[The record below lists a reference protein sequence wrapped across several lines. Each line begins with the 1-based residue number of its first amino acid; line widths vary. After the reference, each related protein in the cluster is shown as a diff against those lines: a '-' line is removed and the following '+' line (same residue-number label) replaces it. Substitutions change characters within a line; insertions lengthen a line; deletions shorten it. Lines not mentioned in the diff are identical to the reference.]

1 MPVIKPESAEKLASA
16 LLQGVGASEKEAAVV
31 ARHCINA
38 NLAGHDSH
46 GIIKIPD
53 YIHSIKKGHVVPNA
67 PFEIV
72 NESPTTTVID
82 GHWGFGY
89 TVTEQAVNITVE
101 KAKAAN
107 VAATTIRR
115 QGHIGRLAD
124 YPLMA
129 IEAGMIALITAD
141 SGRAPKAVAPFGGRV
156 ARLGTNPLCIAM
168 PSYLDGPFFID
179 FATSAA
185 AAGKL
190 QVAVSRGESIP
201 EGWLIDSEG
210 RATTDPKALKVGGA
224 ILPLGGAEG
233 YKGYGLSAMIELL
246 SGVLTG
252 LGFGVEPTGRHN
264 DGVFFAA
271 FKVDAFRSLDT
282 FKQEV
287 THFAEYLTQTPP
299 QPGVERVLYPG
310 EIEYLRAQ
318 RLRTEGLSIEAM
330 TWEKL
335 SELAAQSN
343 AAMPSV

>member
-1 MPVIKPESAEKLASA
+1 M
-16 LLQGVGASEKEAAVV
+16 
-31 ARHCINA
+31 
-38 NLAGHDSH
+38 
-46 GIIKIPD
+46 
-53 YIHSIKKGHVVPNA
+53 
-67 PFEIV
+67 
-72 NESPTTTVID
+72 
-82 GHWGFGY
+82 
-89 TVTEQAVNITVE
+89 
-101 KAKAAN
+101 
-107 VAATTIRR
+107 
-115 QGHIGRLAD
+115 
-124 YPLMA
+124 
-129 IEAGMIALITAD
+129 
-141 SGRAPKAVAPFGGRV
+141 

>member
-1 MPVIKPESAEKLASA
+1 MPTLTPEAAEKLAGA
-16 LLQGVGASEKEAAVV
+16 LLQGAGASEEEATIV

-53 YIHSIKKGHVVPNA
+53 YIASVKKGHVVPGA
-67 PFEIV
+67 PYEV
-72 NESPTTTVID
+72 VSESATTTVVD
-82 GHWGFGY
+82 GNWGFGY
-89 TVTEQAVNITVE
+89 TVTERAAAATIE
-101 KAKAAN
+101 KAKTAN

-129 IEAGMIALITAD
+129 AEQGMIALITAD
-141 SGRAPKAVAPFGGRV
+141 SGRAPKAVAPFGGAI

-168 PSYLDGPFFID
+168 PSNLDGPFFID

-190 QVAVSRGESIP
+190 QVAVSRGEQIP

-210 RATTDPKALKVGGA
+210 RATTDPTALKAGGA
-224 ILPLGGAEG
+224 VLPLGGTEG
-233 YKGYGLSAMIELL
+233 YKGYGLSAMVELL
-246 SGVLTG
+246 SGVLPG

-264 DGVFFAA
+264 DGVFFAV
-271 FKVDAFRSLDT
+271 FKVEAFRPLET

-287 THFAEYLTQTPP
+287 TEFAQYLVDTPP
-299 QPGVERVLYPG
+299 QVGVERVFYPG
-310 EIEYLRAQ
+310 EIEHIKAQKLRASGIAIEDATWAK
-318 RLRTEGLSIEAM
+318 LGGLA
-330 TWEKL
+330 
-335 SELAAQSN
+335 SEYN
-343 AAMPSV
+343 VTMPGS